1 MNETEGKTSWVVSI
15 TGFVIKSIVF
25 SVILAIP
32 LLGVWS
38 ASSLA
43 AYWNGPIAL
52 TIVCGLL
59 AFPVLPLAWDLWR
72 ERARAAR
79 ERASKGKPSP
89 RILTFVD
96 RIILRTL
103 VLDGLFLVVLF
114 GAWPQAIF
122 TALSTRGDWF
132 LDGVEGAQ
140 GARRAVLGVADGM
153 EWLYELAHENPYA
166 SVEDETDEDVDD
178 LTAGVVERDE
188 DTTSSE
194 GAAEDAGVPDA
205 GTADA
210 GGADDDAGAVADAGV
225 VDDTGVPEDVPEDA
239 GDPDEQPTPV
249 AVDDHASSSTPRWPM
264 AEQVHPA
271 IAAMTVAD
279 ERSIDSVG
287 AYIRAHASSELDRAK
302 AVHDYV
308 ATRVAYDVPA
318 LTGHRPP
325 QDPDTVFRTHM
336 GVCEGYARLFHS
348 LAGEAGLTSRYVVG
362 DARTSGDP
370 AEGEPHAWNAVQ
382 IEGAWYL
389 LDVTWD
395 AGGVRGETFEARY
408 STLYFLTPP
417 DVFVADHFPD
427 RRGWQL
433 RAEPISRGEFHRQ
446 PILSPRFRAEG
457 FQLVS
462 PDRVQVETTGAFDA
476 TLQRPAQVF
485 VIATFQPHGSVSQ
498 EDEERCD
505 VRGDRELRIHCSLA
519 AAGVYDVRLFSS
531 RTEYGSYAFVGS
543 FQAVRR

>member
-1 MNETEGKTSWVVSI
+1 MNEEQGKTSWVVSI
-15 TGFVIKSIVF
+15 TGLVIKTIAFLVM
-25 SVILAIP
+25 LAIP

-72 ERARAAR
+72 ERARATR

-96 RIILRTL
+96 RMILRTL

-132 LDGVEGAQ
+132 LDHVEGAE
-140 GARRAVLGVADGM
+140 GARRTVLGLADGM

-166 SVEDETDEDVDD
+166 SAADETDEEVDD
-178 LTAGVVERDE
+178 LTAGVVERTDGTS
-188 DTTSSE
+188 DTAST
-194 GAAEDAGVPDA
+194 DPDA
-205 GTADA
+205 G
-210 GGADDDAGAVADAGV
+210 VADAGV
-225 VDDTGVPEDVPEDA
+225 ADAGIVDAAGIEDRAAMADAGAVEDA
-239 GDPDEQPTPV
+239 GGTSPSIETPTRVV
-249 AVDDHASSSTPRWPM
+249 ADDHAATGTPRWPM
-264 AEQVHPA
+264 QEQVHPA
-271 IAAMTVAD
+271 IAALTAAD

-287 AYIRAHASSELDRAK
+287 AYIRAHASTELDRAK

-362 DARTSGDP
+362 DARNSGDP

-417 DVFVADHFPD
+417 DVFVVDHFPD

-433 RAEPISRGEFHRQ
+433 RAQPISRGEFHRQ

-457 FQLVS
+457 FQLVT
-462 PDRVQVETTGAFDA
+462 PDRVQVETSGAFDA
-476 TLQRPAQVF
+476 TVQRPEEVF
-485 VIATFQPHGSVSQ
+485 VIATFQPHGSTSQ

-505 VRGDRELRIHCSLA
+505 VRGARELRIHCSLA
-519 AAGVYDVRLFSS
+519 TPGVYDVRLFSS
-531 RTEYGSYAFVGS
+531 RSEYGSYGFVGS